1 MLVKT
6 YCAAVMG
13 LEAITVTVEINIDR
27 GVMFHLSGLAD
38 TSIKESYD
46 RIKAALTNIG
56 FRMPIAEITVNLSPA
71 DIRKE
76 GSGYD
81 LPLAIGILAGD
92 CKVESERL
100 GEYMLVGELGLD
112 GSLRPIRGALPIAI
126 RARKEHFRGLIVPR
140 ENVREAAVVN
150 NLDVYGMDSLS
161 DVVKFFN
168 GSDDYKPERIDTRAV
183 FYQQQ
188 SQYDLDFAEVK
199 GQENVKRALEVAAAG
214 GHNLIMVG
222 PPGSGK
228 SMMAK
233 RLPSILPPLSL
244 SESLETTQIHSVA
257 GKLSRDT
264 SLISQ
269 RPFRS
274 PHHTISSV
282 ALVGGG
288 NNPQPGEIS
297 LAHNGVL
304 FCDELPEFNRS
315 VLEVMRQPLEDR
327 KITIS
332 RSKYT
337 VEYPCSFMF
346 VASMNPCPCGY
357 YGDPTHNCVCTP
369 GQIQR
374 YMNKISGPLLDRIDI
389 QCEIQPVA
397 FKDLA
402 YLKPGEPSS
411 AIRQRVIAAR
421 KIQEERYK
429 DYNGIHCN
437 AQMTERML
445 HEFAQPDEKSLDMLR
460 MAMEKLKLSA
470 RAYGRILKVAR
481 TIADLDGSPY
491 VKLNHIAEAVGYRN
505 LDRGDWAE
513 RTLL

>member
-1 MLVKT
+1 
-6 YCAAVMG
+6 MG

-168 GSDDYKPERIDTRAV
+168 GSDDYQPERIDTRAV

-460 MAMEKLKLSA
+460 IAMEKLKLSA

-481 TIADLDGSPY
+481 TIADLDGSPT

>member
-1 MLVKT
+1 
-6 YCAAVMG
+6 MG
-13 LEAITVTVEINIDR
+13 LEAITVTVELNIDR

-46 RIKAALTNIG
+46 RIKAALSNIG
-56 FRMPIAEITVNLSPA
+56 FRMPIADITVNLSPA

-81 LPLAIGILAGD
+81 LPLAISILAGD

-100 GEYMLVGELGLD
+100 SEYMLVGELGLD

-168 GSDDYKPERIDTRAV
+168 GSDDYHPERIDTRAV

-411 AIRQRVIAAR
+411 AIRERVIAAR
-421 KIQEERYK
+421 KIQEDRYK

-445 HEFAQPDEKSLDMLR
+445 HDFAQPDEKSLDMLR

-481 TIADLDGSPY
+481 TIADLDGKEK
-491 VKLNHIAEAVGYRN
+491 VEMRHVGEAVGYRN

-513 RTLL
+513 RTLF